1 MVAER
6 ALFERLIDSVA
17 DGGPIDWQEL
27 EAAAPDDGVR
37 RRLRDL
43 RLVAEVGEVHRLHF
57 GDAPVADSRTLGDV
71 GHALGQWG
79 HLILI
84 EKIGEGSFGEVYR
97 ARDPWLDWEVALKLL
112 KPSATSELPASRV
125 VREAQALARVRHP
138 NVVLVHGADVHENR
152 VGFWMELLRGRT
164 LEELLTSHG
173 PFGAIE
179 AAVAG
184 QELCRAVAAVH
195 AAGLV
200 HRDIKAKNVMRE
212 PGGRLVLMDF
222 GAGQRR
228 DLEDTGPVHLV
239 GTPLYLA
246 PEVLA
251 GGSATVHSDI
261 YSLGVL
267 LYHLVTGEYP
277 VTAESME
284 ALRDAQ
290 ARSERRRLSDTRPDL
305 PDAFISAV
313 EWALKPDPEQRC
325 PSAGELQQAL
335 SRVVSADA
343 KDQTGR
349 VRPRWRGLLLAAAI
363 GVCLALA
370 GAVWW
375 PRSIGR
381 PPVAGSS
388 HVAVLAV
395 LPFQNQ
401 SADPAEA
408 YLASAVPMELTARL
422 ARIGAMKV
430 VPWTFTRQFN
440 ADPRRALEE
449 VSSRTGA
456 DAIVVGVVQRAPASQ
471 GVPGP
476 VQVHVQILAASTGG
490 MLWSASFEHDLG
502 DFFVVQ
508 AQIAKEIAA
517 RLRIVPDA
525 RDQALVAR
533 SRQVPRQAME
543 DYLNA
548 RQLLEIR
555 MDLSGAAGLFR
566 RAVESA
572 PAFAEAYV
580 GLAWCSALESA
591 YFGSVPSDTALQ
603 RSVEASSRA
612 IELDPEMPEGWSA
625 RAFARFAL
633 EGNWSAAESDFRRAL
648 ELGPASTDVLQTYSN
663 YLTDLGRHAEAIETG
678 LKASARA
685 PFSVTA
691 SRQVAWAYY
700 MARQYENAISQAR
713 STLAIDPEYLPAR
726 TVLGRALLLAGR
738 PAEGVKELEAAGRR
752 YELML
757 ALGYAMAG
765 RGEDANRLLEKVLS
779 PSYDQVAD
787 RYEIALVYAALG
799 DQSRAME
806 WLEAVEAAK
815 NAAMTELAVDPM
827 LDPVRDH
834 PRFRALIQ
842 RVSRRP

>member
-138 NVVLVHGADVHENR
+138 NVVLVHGAAVHENR

-305 PDAFISAV
+305 PDGFISAV

-375 PRSIGR
+375 PRSSGR

-490 MLWSASFEHDLG
+490 MLWSASF
-502 DFFVVQ
+502 
-508 AQIAKEIAA
+508 
-517 RLRIVPDA
+517 R
-525 RDQALVAR
+525 AR
-533 SRQVPRQAME
+533 SRRLLRRPGADCEGDRCPAPHR
-543 DYLNA
+543 A
-548 RQLLEIR
+548 RR
-555 MDLSGAAGLFR
+555 SRSG
-566 RAVESA
+566 
-572 PAFAEAYV
+572 
-580 GLAWCSALESA
+580 
-591 YFGSVPSDTALQ
+591 
-603 RSVEASSRA
+603 
-612 IELDPEMPEGWSA
+612 
-625 RAFARFAL
+625 
-633 EGNWSAAESDFRRAL
+633 
-648 ELGPASTDVLQTYSN
+648 
-663 YLTDLGRHAEAIETG
+663 
-678 LKASARA
+678 
-685 PFSVTA
+685 
-691 SRQVAWAYY
+691 
-700 MARQYENAISQAR
+700 
-713 STLAIDPEYLPAR
+713 
-726 TVLGRALLLAGR
+726 AGR
-738 PAEGVKELEAAGRR
+738 PVQTGAQAGHGRLSERTSASRDSHGPVGCRWVVPPCRRERTGVRGSLRGARLVFGARERIFRLGALRRSAAAKR
-752 YELML
+752 
-757 ALGYAMAG
+757 
-765 RGEDANRLLEKVLS
+765 RGEQ
-779 PSYDQVAD
+779 PCD
-787 RYEIALVYAALG
+787 RARSRNAGGLVG
-799 DQSRAME
+799 SGVRAIRTGGQ
-806 WLEAVEAAK
+806 L
-815 NAAMTELAVDPM
+815 
-827 LDPVRDH
+827 VRG
-834 PRFRALIQ
+834 
-842 RVSRRP
+842 